1 MLPTLAF
8 RTTKAFHKQHS
19 RSLLSRHTAH
29 FSPREM
35 QEALYSK
42 AKEVER
48 GIGIKS
54 FNEIENEVE
63 AILSVAPNLPQAYF
77 FAIFELFESPRISR
91 CNRKSPSVL

>member
-8 RTTKAFHKQHS
+8 RTIKAFPQAANS

-63 AILSVAPNLPQAYF
+63 AILSVGSNLPQAYF
-77 FAIFELFESPRISR
+77 CDI
-91 CNRKSPSVL
+91 